1 MTHRSKSQKEQFLD
15 MKLDEIQELV
25 DGLREP
31 GEIESM
37 STKHI
42 DSLYKACMNFE
53 QRLDRRS

>member
-1 MTHRSKSQKEQFLD
+1 
-15 MKLDEIQELV
+15 MKLDEIQELI

-53 QRLDRRS
+53 QRLDRRAWLNI